1 MPANL
6 TPEYERAEQRY
17 REATDDEERM
27 ATLQAMLSTVP
38 KHKGTEKLQADIK
51 RRLSQL
57 RREQQRTVHT
67 KGPDPFHI
75 PRSGAGQV
83 VLIGPPNT
91 GKSSLLAAA
100 TNAEARVADYPFTTV
115 VPQPGM
121 WAMDD
126 VQIELVDTPPFTA
139 EHVPAGLMGTIHN
152 ADVVCVVA
160 EAGDAAL
167 DQVEM
172 ALGVLRARGLT
183 LRSAPRNELAAAG
196 AGLRPGLIVANKAEL
211 AVAGTLEMLRE
222 LYGGNLDTFA
232 VSARTR
238 RGLDDMFRR
247 LWALLA
253 MIRVYPKEPGK
264 PPDRHKP
271 FLLPAGATVAD
282 LARLIHRDLPET
294 MKFARLWGHGRFE
307 GQPVH
312 RTEVLRDGD
321 VVEIHE

>member
-27 ATLQAMLSTVP
+27 AALQAMFSTVP

-152 ADVVCVVA
+152 ADVVWWWRKPATPRSTRWRWRWACC
-160 EAGDAAL
+160 GRAA
-167 DQVEM
+167 
-172 ALGVLRARGLT
+172 
-183 LRSAPRNELAAAG
+183 
-196 AGLRPGLIVANKAEL
+196 
-211 AVAGTLEMLRE
+211 
-222 LYGGNLDTFA
+222 
-232 VSARTR
+232 
-238 RGLDDMFRR
+238 
-247 LWALLA
+247 
-253 MIRVYPKEPGK
+253 
-264 PPDRHKP
+264 
-271 FLLPAGATVAD
+271 
-282 LARLIHRDLPET
+282 
-294 MKFARLWGHGRFE
+294 
-307 GQPVH
+307 
-312 RTEVLRDGD
+312 
-321 VVEIHE
+321 